1 MIKNRTVKIKIKSKY
16 KKLIIKLNDE
26 SKQDLTLNEIILA
39 ISKPYDAYTMNGEQ
53 ESLKL
58 FVSCLKDKNIERKD
72 IVSVFNKYCT
82 VEPWFKYHPEPDGVE
97 WWIDEKEPFVGFAV
111 KIKSTKDFNK
121 ELKSLSKKHNVTQEF
136 VK

>member
-26 SKQDLTLNEIILA
+26 SKQDLTLKEILTA
-39 ISKPYDAYTMNGEQ
+39 LSKPYNRYYANEEK

-58 FVSCLKDKNIERKD
+58 FVSCLKDKNIEQKD

-82 VEPWFKYHPEPDGVE
+82 VEPWFKYYPEPEGWE

-121 ELKSLSKKHNVTQEF
+121 ELKSLSKEHNVTQEF